1 MTNHR
6 ILTAIRWVRVH
17 QVLVCVAVTVGIWMG
32 LYTLLFLVP
41 RTIQLSY
48 ATAASCTA
56 WPTLLPTL
64 QQQAGGSSEL
74 KVSLSG
80 GIEIGGVPLLATKL
94 CAQPG
99 DTLLPGDQLTTIAPM
114 GGLLFRQHIAV
125 EVPQPPVVLSEVSH
139 ANPIPTTKPLVFSL
153 AGTDVI
159 NTYTLKIN
167 DKTTKCVPE
176 KEATIS
182 CDLPALDLEQGAE
195 YDTQLLRQYGAAK
208 PVVVAK
214 AHITTLTATAVID
227 GTVKQGDTIY
237 ARPTEFTFTAD
248 KPLKRAAVLLTQEG
262 DNTAIEAKTTVKEAL
277 ITATVAEELPRE
289 KGYTLTIT
297 DLEAIDGSSLAD
309 PYKVSFTMSGGPKVT
324 NVSIGKS
331 GVATNARIVVT
342 FDQELSDK
350 QDITKIA
357 SISGGAAAISR
368 AGNQVIYTLQGMATC
383 VPFTLTIAK
392 GMLSKYDVESGASW
406 VYGSR
411 TICHTTS
418 VYGYSVKGRALV
430 AYHFGNSGPLTM
442 YVGAIHG
449 NEPSSSGIM
458 RAWIDDLEANPSL
471 YAGKRV
477 VVVPTINPD
486 GVAAGTRTNSRGVD
500 LNRNFSTAN
509 WVSDSENSNGTSTG
523 SGGSEPL
530 SEPEAKAL
538 ANFTTSMRPRLL
550 LSFHAVGS
558 LVVGDPGGYS
568 AGYAAKYAS
577 MVGYRDTTYSTGGGF
592 EYDITGAYEDWTYS
606 RQGIPSMVIELGS
619 YTSFNFPHH
628 RAAMRA
634 MLN

>member
-6 ILTAIRWVRVH
+6 VLTAIRWVRVH
-17 QVLVCVAVTVGIWMG
+17 QVLVCVAVTVGIWAG
-32 LYTLLFLVP
+32 LYTLLFFVP

-48 ATAASCTA
+48 ATAVSCTA

-64 QQQAGGSSEL
+64 LQQAGSSEL
-74 KVSLSG
+74 RVSLAG
-80 GIEIGGVPLLATKL
+80 GIEIGGVPLVATKL

-99 DTLLPGDQLTTIAPM
+99 DTLLPGNQLAAIAPM

-125 EVPQPPVVLSEVSH
+125 EVPEPPVVREVLD
-139 ANPIPTTKPLVFSL
+139 ANPIPTTKPLIFSL
-153 AGTDVI
+153 GDTDVI
-159 NTYTLKIN
+159 NIYTLKVN
-167 DKTTKCVPE
+167 DKTTKCVPA

-195 YDTQLLRQYGAAK
+195 YSTQLLRQYGAAK
-208 PVVVAK
+208 PAVVAK
-214 AHITTLTATAVID
+214 AHITTLTATAIID
-227 GTVKQGDTIY
+227 GAVKQGDTIY

-248 KPLKRAAVLLTQEG
+248 KPLQHATVVLSQEG
-262 DNTAIEAKTTVKEAL
+262 ESKVIEAKTTVKDATV
-277 ITATVAEELPRE
+277 TATLAEELPRE
-289 KGYTLTIT
+289 KAYTLTIT

-309 PYKVSFTMSGGPKVT
+309 PYQVSFTMSGGPKVT

-383 VPFTLTIAK
+383 APFALTIAK
-392 GMLSKYDVESGASW
+392 GILSKYDVESGASW

-418 VYGYSVKGRALV
+418 VYGYSVKGRALI
-430 AYHFGNSGPLTM
+430 AYHFGTSGPLTM

-486 GVAAGTRTNSRGVD
+486 GIAAGTRTNSRKID
-500 LNRNFSTAN
+500 LNRNFPTAN
-509 WVSDSENSNGTSTG
+509 WVSDSESSSGISTG

-530 SEPEAKAL
+530 SEPEARAL
-538 ANFTTSMRPRLL
+538 ANFTTSMGPRLL

-619 YTSFNFPHH
+619 YASYNFPHH
-628 RAAMRA
+628 SAAMRA
-634 MLN
+634 MLD